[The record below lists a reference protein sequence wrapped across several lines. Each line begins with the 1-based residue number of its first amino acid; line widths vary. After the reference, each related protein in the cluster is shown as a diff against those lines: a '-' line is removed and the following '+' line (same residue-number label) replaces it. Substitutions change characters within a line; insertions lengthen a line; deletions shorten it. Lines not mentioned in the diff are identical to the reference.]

1 MFYNKCRV
9 YPNLN
14 SIVNITDTTFIVQV
28 DRGPIGR
35 CFATF
40 QSVEHFERWY
50 ATLDAHDRTIN
61 EVIMSNERKLVLDI
75 DSPQNLHYWHM
86 YNFEMHI
93 RSRIRYVFS
102 MLDIA
107 EPDIIVYD
115 ICGDN
120 KLSYHIV
127 VCNLVFSAAT
137 CHALCCLISYGQIWE
152 PLVDKAVYKRIQNMR
167 IEGSTKYGQSRWKRA
182 TTPAPLHKGLLSV
195 TSGLSDA
202 HLSCIIQHNANQS
215 QIDFPLPHTHNTEL
229 IGRCTDFRIRTIRSN
244 TIYLDRIRPGM
255 CVQCNRM
262 HTHENAFITYFNNK
276 RTFMCWRYI
285 HR

>member
-1 MFYNKCRV
+1 MFYKKCRV

-14 SIVNITDTTFIVQV
+14 SIVGITENTFIVQI

-61 EVIMSNERKLVLDI
+61 EVIMSNDRKLVLDI
-75 DSPQNLHYWHM
+75 DSPKDKNKYYWHM

-102 MLDIA
+102 ILDIA

-115 ICGDN
+115 ICDDN

-152 PLVDKAVYKRIQNMR
+152 PLVDKAVYKRVQNMR
-167 IEGSTKYGQSRWKRA
+167 IEGSTKYGQSRWKTA
-182 TTPAPLHKGLLSV
+182 TRPAPLHKGLLSV
-195 TSGLSDA
+195 TSGLSNA
-202 HLSCIIQHNANQS
+202 HISCIVQHQS
-215 QIDFPLPHTHNTEL
+215 QSKIDFPLPHTHNT
-229 IGRCTDFRIRTIRSN
+229 DFRIRKIRGN

>member
-9 YPNLN
+9 YTNLN
-14 SIVNITDTTFIVQV
+14 SIVGITNKFIVQI

-40 QSVEHFERWY
+40 QSVERFERWY
-50 ATLDAHDRTIN
+50 ATLDPHDRTIN
-61 EVIMSNERKLVLDI
+61 EVIMSNDRKLVLDI
-75 DSPQNLHYWHM
+75 DSPCCNLHYWHM

-93 RSRIRYVFS
+93 SSRIRYVFS

-115 ICGDN
+115 ICDDN
-120 KLSYHIV
+120 TLSYHIV

-152 PLVDKAVYKRIQNMR
+152 PLVDKAVYKRVQNMR

-195 TSGLSDA
+195 TSGLSNA
-202 HLSCIIQHNANQS
+202 QISCIIQHQNQS
-215 QIDFPLPHTHNTEL
+215 KIDVTLPHN
-229 IGRCTDFRIRTIRSN
+229 TDFRIRKIRGN

-262 HTHENAFITYFNNK
+262 HTRENAFITYFNNK
-276 RTFMCWRYI
+276 QTFMCWRYI

>member
-1 MFYNKCRV
+1 MFYKKCRV

-14 SIVNITDTTFIVQV
+14 SIVGITENKSTTFIVQI

-61 EVIMSNERKLVLDI
+61 EVIMSNDRKLVLDI
-75 DSPQNLHYWHM
+75 DSPQDQNIDFYWHM

-107 EPDIIVYD
+107 GPDIIVYD
-115 ICGDN
+115 ICDDN

-127 VCNLVFSAAT
+127 VCNLVFSATT

-152 PLVDKAVYKRIQNMR
+152 PLVDKAVYKRVQNLR

-202 HLSCIIQHNANQS
+202 HISCIIQHP
-215 QIDFPLPHTHNTEL
+215 IDFPAIELPKINQS
-229 IGRCTDFRIRTIRSN
+229 DFRIRKRRGN
-244 TIYLDRIRPGM
+244 TIFLDRIRPGM

-262 HTHENAFITYFNNK
+262 HTRENAFITYFNNK
-276 RTFMCWRYI
+276 QTFMCWRYI
-285 HR
+285 HYL

>member
-9 YPNLN
+9 YPNL
-14 SIVNITDTTFIVQV
+14 VGITDNKSFIVQI

-40 QSVEHFERWY
+40 QSVERFERWY

-61 EVIMSNERKLVLDI
+61 EVIMSNDRKLLLDI
-75 DSPQNLHYWHM
+75 DSPQDQNKYYWHM

-93 RSRIRYVFS
+93 SSRIRYVFS

-115 ICGDN
+115 ICDDN

-127 VCNLVFSAAT
+127 VCNFVFSAAT

-152 PLVDKAVYKRIQNMR
+152 PLVDKAVYKRVQNMR

-195 TSGLSDA
+195 TSGLSNA
-202 HLSCIIQHNANQS
+202 HISCIIQHNANQS
-215 QIDFPLPHTHNTEL
+215 N
-229 IGRCTDFRIRTIRSN
+229 
-244 TIYLDRIRPGM
+244 
-255 CVQCNRM
+255 
-262 HTHENAFITYFNNK
+262 
-276 RTFMCWRYI
+276 
-285 HR
+285 